1 MRTFVALF
9 VVVAL
14 AAGCSVKED
23 REACPCRLVLDFGS
37 VDTAVVKSLNIQAV
51 CDGNVVFEDV
61 LYADDFD
68 SEYVRDVP
76 RCVLKINVWSGGDE
90 GYGMVIPYGC
100 ECPPIYM
107 GSVLADACG
116 ETCCKYIEVH
126 KNHCRLTVLVEGMAD
141 VPYCFTFRGNVS
153 GYGFDGRPSYGDFS
167 CVAYPGL
174 TGESQAVL
182 PRQLDS
188 SLLLDVDDGTA
199 ATKTFALGEHIAA
212 CGYDWTSE
220 ELSDMTIVLNYYI
233 TYVRIIIQGW
243 DKEFVYDMTL

>member
-1 MRTFVALF
+1 MYYVALF
-9 VVVAL
+9 VAVAL

-23 REACPCRLVLDFGS
+23 REACPCRLVLDFGD
-37 VDTAVVKSLNIQAV
+37 VDTAIVKSLNVQAV
-51 CDGNVVFEDV
+51 CEGEVVFGDV
-61 LYADDFD
+61 VYADDFGA
-68 SEYVRDVP
+68 EYVREVP
-76 RCVLKINVWSGGDE
+76 RGVLKINVWSGGDE

-107 GSVLADACG
+107 GSVMADARG
-116 ETCCKYIEVH
+116 ETCREYIDVC
-126 KNHCRLTVLVEGMAD
+126 KNHCRLTVLVEGMTD
-141 VPYCFTFRGNVS
+141 VPYSFTFRGNVS
-153 GYGFDGRPSYGDFS
+153 GYGSDGSPSYGDFS

-212 CGYDWTSE
+212 SGYDWTLE
-220 ELSDMTIVLNYYI
+220 DLADMTVVLNYYI
-233 TYVRIIIQGW
+233 TYVRIIIQKW
-243 DKEFVYDMTL
+243 DKEFVYDIIL